1 MVEIIEDRDT
11 YTAGHSAR
19 VARYSKLIAQEMGY
33 SEKDCIRLY
42 QAAMLHD
49 VGKVATPDAV
59 LLNPKQLNDI
69 EYKLVQEHVMVGYKL
84 LSNVPMFSSLAD
96 IVYSHHERY
105 DGTGYPR
112 GLKGNEIMPLARII
126 IVADAFDAMTTS
138 RIYKAR
144 QTIPEA
150 LSELKSL
157 SKIQFHPEVVEA
169 AIEVLKDIN
178 IDDEINQLPKSEVEE
193 MRFAYFY
200 KDILTHV
207 YNEDYLEVVLAK
219 NEYEKQYN
227 YLYAVFIKNFSR
239 YNKEHSWTDG
249 NEVLKK
255 IADTLNGLYTD
266 AIVFRTFGDDFVLLS
281 KEEVP
286 SETFTMALDNLLDD
300 IEVNYNLKVVELSKQ
315 QIKTPKDIESIE
327 YEK

>member
-1 MVEIIEDRDT
+1 MPKMNGIEMIKAIKVDNEKNIPCIITTAHTDTEFLIDAINLKVDGYIIKPFDFQQLNHELYKLVNRLQKFRENEMYKQSLEHLIHKKSAIVASLLEFQNQNYEKTLYSMVEIIEDRDT

-33 SEKDCIRLY
+33 SEKDCTRLY

-126 IVADAFDAMTTS
+126 IVADAFDAMTTN
-138 RIYKAR
+138 RIYKGR
-144 QTIPEA
+144 NEGEA
-150 LSELKSL
+150 L
-157 SKIQFHPEVVEA
+157 
-169 AIEVLKDIN
+169 
-178 IDDEINQLPKSEVEE
+178 
-193 MRFAYFY
+193 R
-200 KDILTHV
+200 
-207 YNEDYLEVVLAK
+207 
-219 NEYEKQYN
+219 
-227 YLYAVFIKNFSR
+227 
-239 YNKEHSWTDG
+239 
-249 NEVLKK
+249 
-255 IADTLNGLYTD
+255 
-266 AIVFRTFGDDFVLLS
+266 
-281 KEEVP
+281 
-286 SETFTMALDNLLDD
+286 
-300 IEVNYNLKVVELSKQ
+300 
-315 QIKTPKDIESIE
+315 
-327 YEK
+327 